1 MAAPD
6 RKTGFLEKQGRG
18 RNFSP
23 YKPWARRMFDLDPS
37 INTLTYSWEGS
48 VKGRIG
54 LDNDSEATRV
64 AGAKPMF
71 LVNGAGGEAV
81 RCAARDAAEADA
93 WVAAINRA
101 VLGPAIVEAKAVMR
115 AREVAEANAARQRA
129 KEDAAAKMRAEREAM
144 AKTRAAPAPRP
155 KQRASVVRA
164 QMDAANAILLGALD
178 AYAVDKGARDPTA
191 AELVQSRLVDAGGDG
206 AASPGGRVVSRE
218 VSVHAEIDPSL
229 DAGVRAA
236 RAGAAEKAERDAAAA
251 LAERTTAEREAAAA
265 QATLARKFADAER
278 REAEDRAKAAAVVE
292 KLRGNLAKSKVTTHE
307 ERVHGL
313 AEAGEENAV
322 AQRIAAKMLAI
333 KRAKGKDRARAAPAA
348 PAALPDP
355 FPESEGWL

>member
-1 MAAPD
+1 MDGRRRWRKRLGGLHRVFYDQVCSVLDTAKKEALRDPKEELEDEPAETDALLPPPSRRAADEPTSANPLVD
-6 RKTGFLEKQGRG
+6 GPVPSPRAPPSRRPGEGGEEKVVELQ
-18 RNFSP
+18 
-23 YKPWARRMFDLDPS
+23 
-37 INTLTYSWEGS
+37 
-48 VKGRIG
+48 
-54 LDNDSEATRV
+54 ATRNQ
-64 AGAKPMF
+64 AGPAAMTKK
-71 LVNGAGGEAV
+71 GEAPV
-81 RCAARDAAEADA
+81 NEGEPDQKKK
-93 WVAAINRA
+93 
-101 VLGPAIVEAKAVMR
+101 L
-115 AREVAEANAARQRA
+115 
-129 KEDAAAKMRAEREAM
+129 KEMRAEREAM

-155 KQRASVVRA
+155 TQRASVVRA

-178 AYAVDKGARDPTA
+178 AYAVDKCARDPAA

-265 QATLARKFADAER
+265 QATLARKFAEAER